1 MRKLLWFTLGFSAAC
16 LASVYLLPETWL
28 PWAAG
33 FGAVLFMGIAGFRL
47 LHRKLE
53 ASIRTRPALRR
64 ALCAALGLGLGLIW
78 CWGYAALVLAPA
90 QGAAGRYDSLE
101 AELCSYPEQTDYG
114 KRADAYVSVS
124 GRRVKA
130 RLYLYGSLPEL
141 EPGDRIRGSFTL
153 RRADRSAEGDP
164 YFSLQS
170 AGILL
175 TGSGR
180 VTDWQPGDRPLRYF
194 PARLSRRIFQQL
206 GELIPADAAGLPQA
220 MLTGNRSG
228 LGDGARSDL
237 SAAGASHIIAVSGLH
252 VSMLLGVL
260 ILLTGRGRLS
270 VFLGLPLLGLFVL
283 MTGASPSV
291 IRAALMLSI
300 FLLAP
305 LAREEND
312 PPTSLALAALLIL
325 LGNPWAAANVSFQLS
340 FGAVAGLLL
349 VTPPLLTYLLELPA
363 VKRLLRWPG
372 PKAWPRPPRL
382 LLLRLLRGLLRFL
395 CSSLSA
401 TLGALIFTVP
411 IAAAVFGSMPVY
423 SVLTNLLVLPLS
435 TLVLTGALAV
445 LALGLLSTVLGG
457 WAGWLLAWPVRAV
470 LWICRG
476 IARLPGRSLWMDG
489 YGLGFLLFACGLLLL
504 MLVLREKKYG
514 LPLLCLLGGLAA
526 AVGFQNLEARS
537 GDFRLGVLDVG
548 QGQCVCIRSGGFTA
562 VVDCGGS
569 GSYTG
574 SLAADWLSRH
584 GAERIDALILTHYD
598 SDHMEGVPALLERL
612 PVSELWLPEVD
623 SDPENRAAVEA
634 AALETGA
641 ALRYVRQDMQL
652 ALPGAELRL
661 FAPVSDRNDNA
672 ACVLVLFSAGE
683 YDMLVPGDL
692 DAAGEDALLERE
704 TLPRVELLVAGH
716 HGSAGSSSEALLSA
730 ICPDTVFISV
740 GRGNRYGLPS
750 PEALAR
756 LEAAGAAIYRTDE
769 CGDLEIGR

>member
-1 MRKLLWFTLGFSAAC
+1 M
-16 LASVYLLPETWL
+16 YLLPESWL

-33 FGAVLFMGIAGFRL
+33 FGAALFAAGLTLRL
-47 LHRKLE
+47 CRRSS
-53 ASIRTRPALRR
+53 ARIRAHLPLRR
-64 ALCAALGLGLGLIW
+64 LLCAALGLGFGLLW
-78 CWGYAALVLAPA
+78 CRGYAALALAPA
-90 QGAAGRYDSLE
+90 QDAAGRYDSLE
-101 AELCSYPEQTDYG
+101 AELCAYPEQTDYG
-114 KRADAYVSVS
+114 KRADAYVLVY
-124 GRRVKA
+124 GKRVKA
-130 RLYLYGSLPEL
+130 RLYLYGPLPEL

-153 RRADRSAEGDP
+153 RRADRNADGD
-164 YFSLQS
+164 STLALQS

-180 VTDWQPGDRPLRYF
+180 VTDWQPGNSPLRCF
-194 PARLSRRIFQQL
+194 PARLSRRIFLRL

-228 LGDGARSDL
+228 LGDGDRAAL

-270 VFLGLPLLGLFVL
+270 VLLGLPLLGLFVL

-291 IRAALMLSI
+291 IRAACMLSV

-312 PPTSLALAALLIL
+312 PPSSLALAALLIL

-349 VTPPLLTYLLELPA
+349 VTPPLLAYLLELP
-363 VKRLLRWPG
+363 VLRRLLRWPG
-372 PKAWPRPPRL
+372 PKAWPRLPRL

-445 LALGLLSTVLGG
+445 LALGLLSTVLGS

-504 MLVLREKKYG
+504 LLVLREKKYG

-526 AVGFQNLEARS
+526 AVGFQYLEARS

-598 SDHMEGVPALLERL
+598 SDHMEGVPALLERM
-612 PVSELWLPEVD
+612 PAAELWLPEVD

-634 AALETGA
+634 AALEAGA
-641 ALRYVRQDMQL
+641 ALRYVRQDMRL
-652 ALPGAELRL
+652 TLPGASLRL

-672 ACVLVLFSAGE
+672 ACVCVLFSAGE

-692 DAAGEDALLERE
+692 DAAGEYSLLERE

-716 HGSAGSSSEALLSA
+716 HGSAGSSSEALLEA
-730 ICPDTVFISV
+730 LRPDTVFISV

>member
-16 LASVYLLPETWL
+16 LASVYLLPESWL

-33 FGAVLFMGIAGFRL
+33 FGAALFAAGLTLRLCRRSSARIRAHLPLRRL
-47 LHRKLE
+47 L
-53 ASIRTRPALRR
+53 
-64 ALCAALGLGLGLIW
+64 CAVLGLGFGLIW

-101 AELCSYPEQTDYG
+101 AELCAYPEAADYG
-114 KRADAYVSVS
+114 HRAEAWVPVS
-124 GRRVKA
+124 GKRVKA
-130 RLYLYGSLPEL
+130 RLYLYGPLPEL

-153 RRADRSAEGDP
+153 RRADRNADGD
-164 YFSLQS
+164 STLALQS

-180 VTDWQPGDRPLRYF
+180 VTDWQPGNSPLRCF
-194 PARLSRRIFQQL
+194 PARLSRRIFLRL

-228 LGDGARSDL
+228 LGDGDRAAL

-270 VFLGLPLLGLFVL
+270 VLLGLPLLGLFVL

-291 IRAALMLSI
+291 IRAACMLSV

-312 PPTSLALAALLIL
+312 PPSSLALAALLIL

-349 VTPPLLTYLLELPA
+349 VTPPLLAYLLELPA
-363 VKRLLRWPG
+363 LRRLLRWPG
-372 PKAWPRPPRL
+372 PKAWPRLPRL

-445 LALGLLSTVLGG
+445 LALGLLSTVLGS

-504 MLVLREKKYG
+504 LLVLREKKYG

-612 PVSELWLPEVD
+612 PAAELWLPEVD

-641 ALRYVRQDMQL
+641 ALRYVHQDMQL
-652 ALPGAELRL
+652 ALPGASLRL

-672 ACVLVLFSAGE
+672 ACVCVLFSAGE

-692 DAAGEDALLERE
+692 DAAGEYALLERE

-716 HGSAGSSSEALLSA
+716 HGSAGSSSEALLEA
-730 ICPDTVFISV
+730 LRPDTVFISV